1 MRLDR
6 RSVRN
11 QLERMGQAHVPPP
24 SADFVVRTEERL
36 RLSRLVTIVDDDPVA
51 TPARRRTPWV
61 TALAAA
67 AAAALLLAVP
77 NDENRQV
84 TLTTDRAA
92 TSTTPAIAASTT
104 TLAPTTTTSSPPP
117 QPALPPVAVT
127 TATTAAPVT
136 KVRPTTTTT
145 AAIPTPTTTVA
156 DRPATTTTTTAALAP
171 APVRIELRCVP
182 GSDGDL
188 PSITCIWTAP
198 DDSSIAA
205 WKLHRAVGTDAK
217 RLVWTTTDVSARRY
231 VDHDVVTGTTYHY
244 AVEGVT
250 AAGRTV
256 AKGGIVDVACCL

>member
-6 RSVRN
+6 RSVRS

-36 RLSRLVTIVDDDPVA
+36 RLSRLVTVVDDEPVA
-51 TPARRRTPWV
+51 ARRPRPWV
-61 TALAAA
+61 TALVAA

-84 TLTTDRAA
+84 SLATDRAA
-92 TSTTPAIAASTT
+92 TSTTASTAVPT
-104 TLAPTTTTSSPPP
+104 TRLAPTTTTSVPPAR
-117 QPALPPVAVT
+117 PALPPV
-127 TATTAAPVT
+127 TA
-136 KVRPTTTTT
+136 TTTTT
-145 AAIPTPTTTVA
+145 AAPVAKVRPTTPTTAVAPTPTTTVA
-156 DRPATTTTTTAALAP
+156 DRPTSTTTTTTTAPAL
-171 APVRIELRCVP
+171 VRIELRCVP

-188 PSITCIWTAP
+188 PSITCTWTAP
-198 DDSSIAA
+198 ADSPIAE

-217 RLVWTTTDVSARRY
+217 RLVWTTNDVSARGY
-231 VDHDVVTGTTYHY
+231 VDRDVVTGTTYRY